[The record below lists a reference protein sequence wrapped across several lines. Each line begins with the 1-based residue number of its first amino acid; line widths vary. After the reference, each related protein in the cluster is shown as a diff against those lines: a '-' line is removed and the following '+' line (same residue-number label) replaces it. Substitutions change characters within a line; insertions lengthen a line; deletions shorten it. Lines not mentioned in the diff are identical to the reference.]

1 MKCWIGGAL
10 LKKSKMKYS
19 NRLLP
24 FTFLCGF
31 ILFLGNYAGVS
42 AIYVGANES
51 IVSIGK
57 AVELA
62 KPNDTIIVR
71 KGIFREN
78 GIQIDKPVTLIGE
91 SGAIIDCSNANTNGI
106 LVVSNNVTIDNL
118 IIKNIGI
125 SYVSDNAAIKF
136 QKTLNCKVSNITVE
150 NGFFG
155 LYFAQSKYLSITNC
169 RLIATRRTE
178 SNSGNGI
185 HLWYCSN
192 ALIAENRVSNHRD
205 GIYFEFV
212 TNALIRGNECTKN
225 LRYGLHFMFSDSCSY
240 VDNFFAQNG
249 AGVAV
254 MYTKYVLMKNNRFE
268 NNWGPSSYGLLLK
281 DIRDSYVYNNSFN
294 RNTVGIFME
303 GSNRIL
309 FERNDFNRNGWALRI
324 TANCENN
331 TFRKNNFINNTFE
344 VVTNSMQSYNYFSFN
359 YWSGYSGYDL
369 NRDGIGD
376 VPYIPITLFSIIS
389 ESNPSILLLLRSF
402 FVDIL
407 ETAEKV
413 FPSIVPKLLVDK
425 SPSMRMLR

>member
-1 MKCWIGGAL
+1 MKYWIGGVL
-10 LKKSKMKYS
+10 LKKSKMKYL
-19 NRLLP
+19 NRLPSVAL
-24 FTFLCGF
+24 LGGF
-31 ILFLGNYAGVS
+31 ILFFGNYVGVS
-42 AIYVGANES
+42 AIYVGPNES
-51 IVSIGK
+51 VVSIRQ

-62 KPNDTIIVR
+62 KPNDTIILR
-71 KGIFREN
+71 KSIFRESN
-78 GIQIDKPVTLIGE
+78 IQIDKPITLIGE
-91 SGAIIDCSNANTNGI
+91 SGAIIDCNNANSNGF
-106 LVVSNNVTIDNL
+106 LVVSNNVIIDKL
-118 IIKNIGI
+118 IIRNIGV

-136 QKTLNCKVSNITVE
+136 EKTLNCKVSNITVE

-155 LYFAQSKYLSITNC
+155 IYFAQSKYFSITNC
-169 RLIATRRTE
+169 RLVATRRTE

-185 HLWYCSN
+185 HLWYSSN
-192 ALIAENRVSNHRD
+192 ALIAENQVSNHRD

-212 TNALIRGNECTKN
+212 TNALIRNNECTNN

-240 VDNFFAQNG
+240 IHNFFAQNG

-254 MYTKYVLMKNNRFE
+254 MYTKNVLMENNRFE

-281 DIRDSYVYNNSFN
+281 DIRDSYVAGNSFN

-309 FERNDFNRNGWALRI
+309 FERNDFSRNGWALRI

-331 TFRKNNFINNTFE
+331 TFQKNNFINNTFE
-344 VVTNSMQSYNYFSFN
+344 VVTNSVQSFNYFSSN

-376 VPYIPITLFSIIS
+376 VPHIPVTLFSIIA
-389 ESNPSILLLLRSF
+389 ESNASTLLLLRSF

-407 ETAEKV
+407 EAAEKV

-425 SPSMRMLR
+425 SPSMRMFR